1 MTITSKLLL
10 LRTDG
15 EFTFTFDSMMDFT
28 TFSYTS
34 FLHFTMD
41 IPTLSINTDF
51 TVVYTQVDDYSF
63 KILITPLDSVKFK
76 DLNLCAN
83 TN

>member
-1 MTITSKLLL
+1 
-10 LRTDG
+10 
-15 EFTFTFDSMMDFT
+15 MMDFT

-41 IPTLSINTDF
+41 IPKLNINTDF

-63 KILITPLDSVKFK
+63 KMLITPLDSVEFR
-76 DLNLCAN
+76 DLDFCAN